1 MTRREFIT
9 LFAGMMIVWPT
20 ALCAQQQGKPAIGF
34 LHSATANSYEPMIGS
49 FRQGLREVGYIEGDN
64 VAIEY
69 RWADNRL
76 DRLPALAARL
86 VQRPVHVIV
95 TGGALSVS
103 LAAKAA
109 TLTIPI
115 VFINGTDPV
124 EMGLVASLNRP
135 GGNITGINFLVN
147 LLGQKKIE
155 VLHEMTPSA
164 NSIAVLVNPKIVTA
178 DAQLKD
184 FEQAAQSL
192 GLRVHRLLASNERE
206 LDEVFGSLPQLA
218 VGGLAVGADAFLNSR
233 RDQLVALA
241 ARYSIPTVYPWREA
255 PTAGGLV
262 SYGASITDAYR
273 HAGVYA
279 GRILKGEKPA
289 DLPVHQSTKVELV
302 INLKTA
308 KALGLTVP
316 QTLLARADELI
327 E

>member
-1 MTRREFIT
+1 MTLKRRVFIA
-9 LFAGMMIVWPT
+9 LFVGVVAWPS
-20 ALCAQQQGKPAIGF
+20 ALRAQGKPVIGF
-34 LHSATANSYEPMIGS
+34 LHSATAKSYEPTVGS
-49 FRQGLREVGYIEGDN
+49 FRQGLRDVGYFEGDN

-69 RWADNRL
+69 RWANNQL
-76 DRLPALAARL
+76 DRLPALAADL
-86 VQRPVHVIV
+86 VQRSVQVIF

-109 TLTIPI
+109 TSTIPI
-115 VFINGTDPV
+115 VFVNGTDPV
-124 EMGLVASLNRP
+124 EVGLVASLNRP

-155 VLHEMTPSA
+155 VLREITPDAS
-164 NSIAVLVNPKIVTA
+164 SIAVLVNPKILTA

-184 FEQAAQSL
+184 FEQAAQAL
-192 GLRVHRLLASNERE
+192 GLRAHRFLAGNERE

-218 VGGLAVGADAFLNSR
+218 VGGLAIGADAFLFSR

-255 PTAGGLV
+255 PAAGGLM

-279 GRILKGEKPA
+279 GRILNGEKPA
-289 DLPVHQSTKVELV
+289 DLPIHQSTKVELV

-308 KALGLTVP
+308 KALGIIVSP
-316 QTLLARADELI
+316 KLLARVDEVI